1 MNNSKT
7 HMTSDQLQ
15 TFLDQNLEDQE
26 MTVLEDHLEICSLCR
41 KEVEKQMMLIS
52 RLEKLPEI
60 SLDIDLT
67 EAVLSKLRDQNRS
80 LSGITWTLVI
90 EALAAGAVIS
100 AIIPVIKAAPW
111 LADLVNIRQE
121 LLAGANIFLTQL
133 ASTWIFWWSK
143 MQLDLRGMLDSLQNQ
158 ALLTTTLPSPW
169 ILILAAGGLAILV
182 NYLFFWKKTIKNYK
196 Y

>member
-26 MTVLEDHLEICSLCR
+26 MTNLENHLKTCSLCR
-41 KEVEKQMMLIS
+41 KDVEKQMMLIS

-60 SLDIDLT
+60 SLDIDLS

-90 EALAAGAVIS
+90 EALATGAVIS

-121 LLAGANIFLTQL
+121 LLAGVNIFLTQL

-143 MQLDLRGMLDSLQNQ
+143 MQLDLRGLLESLQNQ

-169 ILILAAGGLAILV
+169 ILILAAGGMAILV
-182 NYLFFWKKTIKNYK
+182 NYLFFMMNPIKNHK

>member
-15 TFLDQNLEDQE
+15 AFLDHNLEDQE
-26 MTVLEDHLEICSLCR
+26 MTVLEDHLETCSLCR

-121 LLAGANIFLTQL
+121 ILAGANIFLTQL

-182 NYLFFWKKTIKNYK
+182 NYLFFWKKPIKNYK